1 MRAKYKRLD
10 HDHDHD
16 DGVAAACAQR
26 FYLKPPRPASLRN
39 AFSTQ
44 LKKAGCSF
52 ASISLLLCGSL
63 AVAVPFVPSTDSQV
77 LERLALSAKDPA
89 MRELRM
95 MRSALGRQPENLQLA
110 IQVARRYSELGRAT
124 GDPRFSGYAQAA
136 LTPWWGLAKPP
147 GDVLLLRATLR
158 QRVHEFDAALA
169 DLSSLL
175 ATDARNGQARLTRA
189 TILQVQGDFDAA
201 SRECAALRG
210 VASELVWATCAHSVA
225 AANGRLRESY
235 TALGAALAR
244 NSPAQPAVRAWII
257 SILAEMAARA
267 GLPLEAESHFREALK
282 LDPIDHYTLGAYAD
296 FLLDAGRP
304 RDVLAL
310 LAGPLSTDGLLLRH
324 ALALKAVRSSELPAP
339 VEQLRARF
347 EASRLRGDRVHQ
359 REEARFALDLLG
371 DSTGALRLAQENWA
385 VQKELP
391 DLRILLEAALA
402 ANDTATVRM
411 ARDWLERT
419 RMEDVQLSRLTR

>member
-1 MRAKYKRLD
+1 MRVKSKRINPD
-10 HDHDHD
+10 
-16 DGVAAACAQR
+16 VAAACAPR
-26 FYLKPPRPASLRN
+26 RYVKPSRPASSRN
-39 AFSTQ
+39 AFFTT
-44 LKKAGCSF
+44 LAKAGRAS
-52 ASISLLLCGSL
+52 ASISLQLCGSIAL
-63 AVAVPFVPSTDSQV
+63 AAPFVPSNDSQV

-89 MRELRM
+89 MRELRA
-95 MRSALGRQPENLQLA
+95 MRLALVRQPENLPLA

-136 LTPWWGLAKPP
+136 LTPWWGLANPP
-147 GDVLLLRATLR
+147 GAVLLLRATLR

-169 DLSSLL
+169 DLSALL
-175 ATDARNGQARLTRA
+175 AIDARNGQARLTRA
-189 TILQVQGDFDAA
+189 TILQVQGYFDAA
-201 SRECAALRG
+201 SRECAALRD
-210 VASELVWATCAHSVA
+210 VANELVWAACAHSVA
-225 AANGRLRESY
+225 ATNGRLRESY
-235 TALGAALAR
+235 TALSAALAK
-244 NSPAQPAVRAWII
+244 NPQAQPEVRAWII

-267 GLPLEAESHFREALK
+267 GLSLEAESHFRAALK
-282 LDPIDHYTLGAYAD
+282 LDPTDHYTLGAYAD

-304 RDVLAL
+304 KGVLAL

-324 ALALKAVRSSELPAP
+324 ALALKAVRSSELPAE

-359 REEARFALDLLG
+359 REEARFSLDLL
-371 DSTGALRLAQENWA
+371 DDASGALRLAKENWA
-385 VQKELP
+385 VQKELA

-402 ANDTATVRM
+402 ARDTATVRM

>member
-1 MRAKYKRLD
+1 MWSPAGSRQRLYVSCPRLASWRHARAIPPKKSARLLW
-10 HDHDHD
+10 
-16 DGVAAACAQR
+16 
-26 FYLKPPRPASLRN
+26 FIL
-39 AFSTQ
+39 
-44 LKKAGCSF
+44 
-52 ASISLLLCGSL
+52 LLLCASL
-63 AVAVPFVPSTDSQV
+63 AVAAPFVPSTDDQV

-89 MRELRM
+89 MRELRA
-95 MRSALGRQPENLQLA
+95 MRSVLGRQPENMQLA
-110 IQVARRYSELGRAT
+110 IQVSRRYSELGRAT

-136 LTPWWGLAKPP
+136 LKPWWGLAKPP

-169 DLSSLL
+169 DLSALL
-175 ATDARNGQARLTRA
+175 VTDPRNGQARLTRA
-189 TILQVQGDFDAA
+189 TILQVQGYFDAA
-201 SRECAALRG
+201 SRECAALRS
-210 VASELVWATCAHSVA
+210 VANELVWSTCANSVA

-235 TALGAALAR
+235 TALSATLAR
-244 NSPAQPAVRAWII
+244 NPQAQPDVRAWII

-267 GLPLEAESHFREALK
+267 GLPQEAEAHFREALK
-282 LDPIDHYTLGAYAD
+282 LDRSDHYTLGAYAD

-304 RDVLAL
+304 KEVLAL

-324 ALALKAVRSSELPAP
+324 ALALKAVRSSELPAQI
-339 VEQLRARF
+339 EQLRARF

-359 REEARFALDLLG
+359 REEARFALGLLG
-371 DSTGALRLAQENWA
+371 DPPGALRLAKENWA

-391 DLRILLEAALA
+391 DLRVLLEAALA

-419 RMEDVQLSRLTR
+419 RMEDVQLSRLTP